1 MKVTALRCRSAFNDL
16 ESIQAKWLLILLQSE
31 AAPGARAP
39 GRMLPLRAGG
49 LVLAAFFSV
58 SESSF
63 VFLVFECVS
72 LLGNFEC
79 GNPEMLKSKCIPVAE
94 AQEYIAV
101 SWGVTAGGRG
111 GRWCFGIVRPCVYF
125 SSPFYF
131 VWCLFWFVFWFLW
144 FLAPPPPFFA

>member
-49 LVLAAFFSV
+49 LVLAASFSV

-111 GRWCFGIVRPCVYF
+111 GAGALGLSDPAFTFLPLFILFGVCFGLCF
-125 SSPFYF
+125 G
-131 VWCLFWFVFWFLW
+131 
-144 FLAPPPPFFA
+144 FFGF